1 MTLGDSGRA
10 RRLAGN
16 PSTTNV
22 TDNDVTQGLNYGT
35 SQVMEY
41 TGKTDWETSTNHV
54 SYMKAVTAAEYF
66 ASSYIRDRFND
77 QTNISGEHYDRA
89 IELCQ
94 EIADALADNKILTE
108 SIALKGRYRSYPL
121 NTSALVYKSMGS
133 QGQELVGVGD
143 YYSYIPQ

>member
-41 TGKTDWETSTNHV
+41 TGKTDWETDTNHV
-54 SYMKAVTAAEYF
+54 SFMKAVTAAEYF

-77 QTNISGEHYDRA
+77 QTNISGEHYSRA
-89 IELCQ
+89 RELCE

-108 SIALKGRYRSYPL
+108 NIALRGEYKSYPL
-121 NTSALVYKSMGS
+121 NSSATVYKSTSS

-143 YYSYIPQ
+143 YGHDIP

>member
-1 MTLGDSGRA
+1 MTLGDSDRA

-16 PSTTNV
+16 PTVVNV
-22 TDNDVTQGLNYGT
+22 PANDVTQGLNFGT
-35 SQVMEY
+35 SRVMQF

-54 SYMKAVTAAEYF
+54 SYQEAVTAAEYF
-66 ASSYIRDRFND
+66 ASAYIRDRFND

-89 IELCQ
+89 KEICE

-108 SIALKGRYRSYPL
+108 SIALRGEYKSYPL
-121 NTSALVYKSMGS
+121 NSSATVYKSTSS

-143 YYSYIPQ
+143 YGHDIP